1 MHFEGTFDVK
11 VQREKVF
18 DFLMDA
24 KNLSACIPGLQKLEV
39 NSPNDFTVVVQAG
52 VSFIKG
58 DFTIRLELV
67 DRERPS
73 YARLVAGGSGMASTI
88 DLDATMELSEIDGGT
103 SLKWRAE
110 AKIGGRIALVGQRLI
125 SGAAEKIVTQ
135 LFDNLRSNL
144 VKA

>member
-1 MHFEGTFDVK
+1 M
-11 VQREKVF
+11 
-18 DFLMDA
+18 
-24 KNLSACIPGLQKLEV
+24 
-39 NSPNDFTVVVQAG
+39 
-52 VSFIKG
+52 
-58 DFTIRLELV
+58 

-73 YARLVAGGSGMASTI
+73 YARLVASGSGMASTI